1 MIGLLCW
8 LGKFFLI
15 LLCPSLHSG
24 MHNERAICI
33 VALKRNLHKG
43 VHIAMSEDGMWS
55 TIIPL
60 FNTICNDEKAI
71 LFPGAES
78 KLPMMY
84 NNVNI
89 ILGKTERKCSLKTS
103 SEVMSLLSKLHY
115 VLWIRIPMKN
125 ALRY

>member
-1 MIGLLCW
+1 
-8 LGKFFLI
+8 LI

-78 KLPMMY
+78 KLPMVFAAHYFY
-84 NNVNI
+84 NNSSINI
-89 ILGKTERKCSLKTS
+89 STTCKQTS